1 MRSLD
6 RLMTQAAVAVLVSAG
21 MAASAAAQSQPPSGD
36 TPGSNLTLSAS
47 VFGGYDSDITA
58 ASLGSAVQPSA
69 TLGGAIFTVN
79 YRARTEKI
87 GFATRTTADSRYY
100 NADEPLKASTFSGLA
115 VLGVQATPRLKLD
128 ASVSSMYSPQFAFS
142 PLPISD
148 TPEDL
153 PPPTLDQ
160 GVSAYD
166 IFTVTGNAAATARLT
181 QRSSLSF
188 TYGATQ
194 YRYVV
199 DNSQTT
205 SVSFGGGYSY
215 NLTRYATF
223 RLGYHEMNA
232 NYPTFLESS
241 LRTFR
246 QRSLDAGVN
255 YSRPLSR
262 SRRTTVSFGSGSSAI
277 EHGQETFYTMT
288 GNGGLQH
295 QMGRTWRLSALYARG
310 LGVVGGFAEPFFSDA
325 VNANLRGNLHRRV
338 RMIAMAGFANGDVGL
353 GSRAQN
359 FRSFQSS
366 GRLEWAVHERV
377 GVFGGYSY
385 YQYTFQ
391 EGAGLPGV
399 PSEFARHSVRAGMIF
414 RLPIVQERTPRRAAR

>member
-1 MRSLD
+1 
-6 RLMTQAAVAVLVSAG
+6 MTQIAIAVFVSAG
-21 MAASAAAQSQPPSGD
+21 FGAPAAAQSQAPPGD
-36 TPGSNLTLSAS
+36 TPGSNLTLSTS

-58 ASLGSAVQPSA
+58 ASLGSDIQPSA
-69 TLGGAIFTVN
+69 ALGGAIFTVN
-79 YRARTEKI
+79 FRTRTEKI

-115 VLGVQATPRLKLD
+115 VLGVQATSRLKID

-142 PLPISD
+142 PLPVAD
-148 TPEDL
+148 TPDEL

-166 IFTVTGNAAATARLT
+166 IFTVTANTAATLRVT
-181 QRSSLSF
+181 RRSSLNFS
-188 TYGATQ
+188 YGASQ

-199 DNSQTT
+199 DNSQMTA
-205 SVSFGGGYSY
+205 VNFGGGYSY

-232 NYPTFLESS
+232 DYPMFVDSS

-262 SRRTTVSFGSGSSAI
+262 SRRTTVSFGSGTSAI
-277 EHGQETFYTMT
+277 EHGPETFYTMT
-288 GNGGLQH
+288 GDAGLQH
-295 QMGRTWRLSALYARG
+295 QMGRTWRLGALYARG

-325 VNANLRGNLHRRV
+325 VNVNIRGNLLRRV
-338 RMIAMAGFANGDVGL
+338 RMNAMAGFANGDVGL

-366 GRLEWAVHERV
+366 GRLEWALHEQV
-377 GVFGGYSY
+377 GIFGGYSY
-385 YQYTFQ
+385 YQYAFE
-391 EGAGLPGV
+391 EGARLPGV

-414 RLPIVQERTPRRAAR
+414 RFPIVQERIPRRASR